1 MSRDIVTLD
10 MLDMEQ
16 FEVAYKRTVKELIE
30 AKKIYDDEMK
40 IELIF
45 NDSGQ
50 FRGHVWKATSFYTDE
65 QLIAEEEEP
74 SEDEAPPPI
83 RESFFRL
90 TSDALLEIQKTLQ
103 KWENEVPL
111 INNQTENDL

>member
-16 FEVAYKRTVKELIE
+16 FETAYKRTVKELDE

-65 QLIAEEEEP
+65 QLIAEPTPATDENGAP
-74 SEDEAPPPI
+74 MPVVEDLY
-83 RESFFRL
+83 RL
-90 TSDALLEIQKTLQ
+90 HPDALIA
-103 KWENEVPL
+103 VAPL
-111 INNQTENDL
+111 LVQWTEEQEALILAIP